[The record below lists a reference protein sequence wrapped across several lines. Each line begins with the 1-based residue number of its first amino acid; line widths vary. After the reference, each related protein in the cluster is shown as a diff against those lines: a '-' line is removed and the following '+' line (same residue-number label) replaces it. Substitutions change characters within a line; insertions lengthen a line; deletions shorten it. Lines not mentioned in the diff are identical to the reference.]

1 MDITK
6 SVESNIQEPV
16 NTYEFKE
23 YQIHELFE
31 QMTPATALPRKSNS
45 EQIYRLIDW

>member
-31 QMTPATALPRKSNS
+31 QMIQWIGIQRKSNS
-45 EQIYRLIDW
+45 ESNL

>member
-16 NTYEFKE
+16 NIYEFKE

-31 QMTPATALPRKSNS
+31 QMKQLIGIQRKSNS
-45 EQIYRLIDW
+45 ESNL